1 METEH
6 TDNAEDNAFPYDM
19 HTFREWVN
27 SIRQQINQMKEA
39 ISDTYDIAH
48 AANMLANT
56 CESGITK
63 LMRERESTTPATPA
77 TPATPSL
84 PDSNG
89 FWRDTEGDIWS
100 YDGNPDHH
108 PSFLFDNEIQE
119 VCETP
124 TDITAN
130 WADLEDYAPFT
141 KISNPFHEGDHHAD

>member
-1 METEH
+1 MEAEH
-6 TDNAEDNAFPYDM
+6 TDNAEDDAFPHDM

-27 SIRQQINQMKEA
+27 SIRQQIDQMKEA

-63 LMRERESTTPATPA
+63 LMREREPTTPATPD
-77 TPATPSL
+77 SRQL

-89 FWRDTEGDIWS
+89 FWRDNEGDIWS

-108 PSFLFDNEIQE
+108 PIFLFDNELQE
-119 VCETP
+119 VCDNQP
-124 TDITAN
+124 N
-130 WADLEDYAPFT
+130 DLLPWEIIALSAPFT
-141 KISNPFHEGDHHAD
+141 KISNPFPEGDHHAD